1 MIKGHVLKIINIVF
15 PAIGIGLMIF
25 YDVCETGC
33 SSLQGTFMGLK
44 LKVIGIIFM
53 VVLLVLSLPPGG
65 RNADFVRRLRMIL
78 LSGALGGETVLVR
91 FQAVQD
97 VYCYFCLAFGLCILI
112 LFVANFTKV
121 DRYWVLGGF
130 LSGIAAFAIFFEGSV
145 LPLYR

>member
-1 MIKGHVLKIINIVF
+1 MSKGHILKIVNIVF
-15 PAIGIGLMIF
+15 PAIGIGLMVF
-25 YDVCETGC
+25 YDACTTGC

-53 VVLLVLSLPPGG
+53 VFLLVLSLPPGG
-65 RNADFVRRLRMIL
+65 RNADFVRRLRIIFL
-78 LSGALGGETVLVR
+78 AGALGGEAVLVR

-112 LFVANFTKV
+112 LSVANFTKV
-121 DRYWVLGGF
+121 DRYWALGGL